1 MPKHGESIW
10 KRKDGRWEARY
21 IKGRKENGKADY
33 GYLYA
38 KTYKEVKEKRE
49 TLMLKRAEDTGQTVS
64 KTDCFGGI
72 LTSFM
77 RQQKHQVKESTYAH
91 YCYLI
96 ESHIR
101 PALGGMVIGEI
112 CATRM
117 ETFTDHML
125 TSGRLDRKGGLAAK
139 TVKDMSVLLKQIL
152 RYAADKGFLSES
164 SVHFSA
170 PKTVKPDIEV
180 LTETERTQLEAF
192 SLAAEDSY
200 RFGVYLCLYTG
211 LRIGEVC
218 ALRWSDIDLDNDVL
232 RVSRTIQRIK
242 NTDENAKTKTKIII
256 DRPKTDASLR
266 EIPLP
271 LFLVREIVVRKMI
284 ADSEAYVLTGTR
296 RYIEPRNYYER
307 YKKYLTA
314 CEIRHYTFHALR
326 HTFATRC
333 IECGF
338 DPKSLSE
345 ILGHSDVK
353 ITLERYV
360 HPSMDL
366 KRSHMERLSSAH

>member
-1 MPKHGESIW
+1 MPKHGENIW

-21 IKGRKENGKADY
+21 IKGRKEDGKADY

-38 KTYKEVKEKRE
+38 KTYKEVREKRE
-49 TLMLKRAEDTGQTVS
+49 AVLLKQAVNTGQEVK
-64 KTDCFGGI
+64 KTDGFGTI

-101 PALGGMVIGEI
+101 PVLGGITVSEI
-112 CATRM
+112 TAARM
-117 ETFTDHML
+117 ETFTDEML
-125 TSGRLDRKGGLAAK
+125 TKGRLDKKGGLSPK
-139 TVKDMSVLLKQIL
+139 TVKDMSVLLKQII
-152 RYAADKGFLSES
+152 RYATDKGWLTES
-164 SVHFSA
+164 SVRFAA
-170 PKTVKPDIEV
+170 PKTVKQDIEV

-192 SLAAEDSY
+192 SLADDDSY

-211 LRIGEVC
+211 LRIGELC
-218 ALRWSDIDLDNDVL
+218 ALRWSDIDLDSDILLVN
-232 RVSRTIQRIK
+232 RTILRIR
-242 NTDENAKTKTKIII
+242 NTDENANTKTKIII
-256 DRPKTDASLR
+256 DRPKTEASVR
-266 EIPLP
+266 GIPLP
-271 LFLVREIVVRKMI
+271 VFLVRELVVRKMNAKGNDYI
-284 ADSEAYVLTGTR
+284 LTGTT

-307 YKKYLTA
+307 YKGYLSQ
-314 CEIRHYTFHALR
+314 CEIQHYTFHALR

-360 HPSMDL
+360 HPSMAL
-366 KRSHMERLSSAH
+366 KRSHMERLSAVH

>member
-1 MPKHGESIW
+1 MSKHGESIW

-21 IKGRKENGKADY
+21 IKDRQEDGKAIY

-49 TLMLKRAEDTGQTVS
+49 SLTKQRDESIEKAY
-64 KTDCFGGI
+64 KTTDSFDGV
-72 LTSFM
+72 LSSFM

-101 PALGGMVIGEI
+101 PMFGNLAVNKMDG
-112 CATRM
+112 TRI
-117 ETFTDHML
+117 ERFIDDML
-125 TSGRLDRKGGLAAK
+125 TAGRLDRKGGLSAK
-139 TVKDMSVLLKQIL
+139 TVKDMTVLLKQIM
-152 RYAADKGFLSES
+152 RYAAEKNLISKNPVCFS
-164 SVHFSA
+164 S
-170 PKTVKPDIEV
+170 PKTIKRDIEV
-180 LTETERTQLEAF
+180 LTEPERTQLEAF
-192 SLAAEDSY
+192 SLSAQDTY
-200 RFGVYLCLYTG
+200 CFGVYLCLYTG
-211 LRIGEVC
+211 LRIGELC
-218 ALRWSDIDLDNDVL
+218 ALRWSDIDLDNDML
-232 RVSRTIQRIK
+232 AVSRTILRIK

-256 DRPKTDASLR
+256 DRPKTQASLR
-266 EIPLP
+266 YIPLP
-271 LFLVREIVVRKMI
+271 RFIIREILVRKLN
-284 ADSEAYVLTGTR
+284 ANNDAYILTGTTH
-296 RYIEPRNYYER
+296 YIEPRNYYER
-307 YKKYLTA
+307 YKKYLNE
-314 CEIRHYTFHALR
+314 CHIRHYTFHALR

-366 KRSHMERLSSAH
+366 KRSHMERLAAVQ